1 MNANDLVTLSER
13 GESVCEALEAWQ
25 TGCDPCL
32 PPSWTPGRLPTRLH
46 ERRDRARTTFGAARD
61 SAASVYCRT
70 ASSRVGHE
78 YCKTRIARCIE
89 CERLLADHE
98 VRVCAECFSEA
109 MSVPR

>member
-1 MNANDLVTLSER
+1 MRLVTPQPAST
-13 GESVCEALEAWQ
+13 VA
-25 TGCDPCL
+25 
-32 PPSWTPGRLPTRLH
+32 PP
-46 ERRDRARTTFGAARD
+46 AR
-61 SAASVYCRT
+61 V
-70 ASSRVGHE
+70 VGHE

>member
-1 MNANDLVTLSER
+1 
-13 GESVCEALEAWQ
+13 VCEALERGRQAAILVCPELDAW
-25 TGCDPCL
+25 
-32 PPSWTPGRLPTRLH
+32 RLPTRLH

-70 ASSRVGHE
+70 PARVVGHE